1 MNKLF
6 ITLSIMM
13 GVVVLSSNYL
23 VQFPINYFGL
33 NEILTYGAFSYPI
46 AFLITDLANRSYGK
60 LLARQIV
67 YLGFLIGIIFT
78 LLFSTDFA
86 DLISVRIAIGSG
98 VAFITAQ
105 LLDIQIFDRLR
116 KKEWFVAPLT
126 SSLIGSTVDT
136 FLFFSI
142 SFYATGVPWVTL
154 SLGDLAVKVLVALI
168 MLIPFRMLLKIIKPI
183 KVSNI
188 FDENKNDPILKTKLF
203 NQDLDNP
210 IGIAAG
216 FDKNAEVYN
225 PLFKLGFG
233 FVEVGTV
240 TPLKQYGNEKPRVFR
255 LVEDQALINRLGFN
269 NHGSDTILN
278 RIKSNKKLGVLG
290 VNVGPNKDS
299 NDRLNDYLIGLEKFS
314 EVADYITINISSPNT
329 ENLRNFHDEN
339 KLKDLLTSISEKK
352 KQLKT
357 EIPVAVK
364 ISPDINEN
372 QIDLISEILLENEI
386 SAIIISNTS
395 EACRETLQ
403 NIQRHQKGGLSG
415 KPIEKKSNLLISKFY
430 NLIKGKIKI
439 IGVGGVDSGKAAYD
453 KFLLGADYVQLYT
466 GMVFQ
471 GPNIAGMIKKDLKE
485 LLIRDGVKNFTEI
498 VGNKTVS

>member
-1 MNKLF
+1 MY
-6 ITLSIMM
+6 
-13 GVVVLSSNYL
+13 SN
-23 VQFPINYFGL
+23 
-33 NEILTYGAFSYPI
+33 
-46 AFLITDLANRSYGK
+46 
-60 LLARQIV
+60 
-67 YLGFLIGIIFT
+67 
-78 LLFSTDFA
+78 
-86 DLISVRIAIGSG
+86 
-98 VAFITAQ
+98 
-105 LLDIQIFDRLR
+105 LR
-116 KKEWFVAPLT
+116 
-126 SSLIGSTVDT
+126 SLIFKIDPERAH
-136 FLFFSI
+136 FLAI
-142 SFYATGVPWVTL
+142 Q
-154 SLGDLAVKVLVALI
+154 SLKLNL
-168 MLIPFRMLLKIIKPI
+168 
-183 KVSNI
+183 VSNI
-188 FDENKNDPILKTKLF
+188 FDENKNDPLLKTKLF

-290 VNVGPNKDS
+290 VNVGPNKDT

-329 ENLRNFHDEN
+329 ENLRNFHEEN
-339 KLKDLLTSISEKK
+339 KLKELLKSVSEKK
-352 KQLKT
+352 KQLKS

-364 ISPDINEN
+364 ISPDISEN

-395 EACRETLQ
+395 EASRETLQ

-430 NLIKGKIKI
+430 KLIKGKIKI